1 MGMENRP
8 SVLSRRGLTRQAHGE
23 QGFSL
28 IEVLIAS
35 GILLVVALGV
45 LPIFAQAIVN
55 NRAGADYTQ
64 ATNIAKSELERLYAL
79 PFSSPELQVTGE
91 ATERIAYYSQH
102 QKKWLAG
109 AAPTADP
116 PLWTRTT
123 TIRQYGLGGV
133 VDIDKDGAFD
143 PPLPEGTAAAFVHVK
158 EIEIRVE
165 SGRGGS
171 TPMGLL
177 SGGKRITLRTY
188 KAY

>member
-1 MGMENRP
+1 MGMEDRKSSLSGQALNR
-8 SVLSRRGLTRQAHGE
+8 RARGE

-45 LPIFAQAIVN
+45 LPLFAQAIVN

-79 PFSSPELQVTGE
+79 PFSSPDLQVVGE
-91 ATERIAYYSQH
+91 ATERLQYFSQYQ
-102 QKKWLAG
+102 QKWIDG
-109 AAPTADP
+109 AAPAADP

-123 TIRQYGLGGV
+123 TIRQYGVGGV
-133 VDIDKDGAFD
+133 VDIDKDGVLD
-143 PPLPEGTAAAFVHVK
+143 PPLPEGTEAAFVHVK

-165 SGRGGS
+165 SGRGGG
-171 TPMGLL
+171 PLG
-177 SGGKRITLRTY
+177 GGKRITLRTY